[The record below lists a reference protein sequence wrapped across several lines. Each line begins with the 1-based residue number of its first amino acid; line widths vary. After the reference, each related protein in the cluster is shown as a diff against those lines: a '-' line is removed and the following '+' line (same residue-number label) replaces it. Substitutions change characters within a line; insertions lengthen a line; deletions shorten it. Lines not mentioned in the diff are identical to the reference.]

1 MMGII
6 EQVRSLTT
14 KINEDTI
21 VLTQEEKLLA
31 YEYLKKVNKELMDL
45 YDIKD
50 RVENLFITFKKTTET
65 SNNEPLK
72 NRLREID
79 HLFTKIQE

>member
-1 MMGII
+1 M
-6 EQVRSLTT
+6 T
-14 KINEDTI
+14 KVNEDTI
-21 VLTQEEKLLA
+21 ILTQEEKLLA

-50 RVENLFITFKKTTET
+50 RAENLFITFKKTTET

-72 NRLREID
+72 NRLREIE